1 MLAKIISENIR
12 KDDIVIRYKGNMFI
26 LVLENIST
34 EMLKNK
40 LDLIKEKAENL
51 SFDDCRQMQISAVI
65 SKVSGTGR
73 SIAKQIE
80 NIAENMADL

>member
-1 MLAKIISENIR
+1 
-12 KDDIVIRYKGNMFI
+12 MFI

-40 LDLIKEKAENL
+40 LDFIKEKAENL
-51 SFDDCRQMQISAVI
+51 SFDDCRQIQISAVI
-65 SKVSGTGR
+65 SSVSGTGR
-73 SIAKQIE
+73 SITKQIE